1 MGDGVYNDMKVCF
14 ATYDLPH
21 IGGGTIF
28 LERLLPI
35 LQMAGIEPEVHA
47 MGRGGKPGLHCTFLK
62 EQGIPVH
69 WTPLLMHVPYAV
81 RSLLRLLEEGQP
93 DIYVPFFVLP
103 AYYAAGYARRAG
115 IPTVGTM
122 LSDEP
127 YFSGI
132 VDEFVNG
139 DPNFR
144 LSAITPCS
152 TFLESQASSAAAAPG
167 VIVRRIAC
175 GVPIPARTAEPAG
188 SVFRLVYTG
197 RLVEEA
203 KRISDVVRALCA
215 AAQNIPNLEA
225 WMTGDGDARPAV
237 EAIIREKGLGA
248 RVRLLGRVDSVYDVL
263 AQCHGLVLLSDYEG
277 LPTSVLEAMAT
288 GVVPICL
295 DTRSGVREA
304 IEHGVNGLIVKDR
317 GVEFL
322 AAVRGLQSD
331 PAKWQQLSLA
341 ARETALK
348 RYSVEET
355 ARQWVDLLEHLFV
368 RKPARAG
375 FPAFGTLRLPP
386 PNPKFGIYGASLPWH
401 KRTEDYIKT
410 VPPLYRMAR
419 AAVAVRRKVKSQ
431 GADYFKKPAMLVSP
445 SVCREPSRSRD

>member
-14 ATYDLPH
+14 ATYDLPQ
-21 IGGGTIF
+21 IGGATIF
-28 LERLLPI
+28 MERLLPI

-47 MGRGGKPGLHCTFLK
+47 MGRGGEPGVHCTFFK
-62 EQGIPVH
+62 EQGITVR

-81 RSLLRLLEEGQP
+81 RSFLRLLEDGQP

-122 LSDEP
+122 LSDEL

-139 DPNFR
+139 DPDFR

-152 TFLESQASSAAAAPG
+152 TFLESQVSSTAAALG
-167 VIVRRIAC
+167 VIVRRIAN
-175 GVPIPARTAEPAG
+175 GIPIPARTAEPAG

-203 KRISDVVRALCA
+203 KRISAVTNALCA

-225 WMTGDGDARPAV
+225 WMTGEGDAPAV
-237 EAIIREKGLGA
+237 EAIIRERGMGS
-248 RVRLLGRVDSVYDVL
+248 RVRLLGRVDNVYDVL
-263 AQCHGLVLLSDYEG
+263 EQCHGLVLLSDYEG

-304 IEHGVNGLIVKDR
+304 IEHDVNGLIVKDR
-317 GVEFL
+317 GADFL

-348 RYSVEET
+348 RYSIEES
-355 ARQWVDLLEHLFV
+355 ARQWVDLLEHLYM
-368 RKPARAG
+368 RKATRAG
-375 FPAFGTLRLPP
+375 FPPFGTLRLPP
-386 PNPKFGIYGASLPWH
+386 ANPKFGIHGASLPWH

-419 AAVAVRRKVKSQ
+419 AAVAVRRKMKSQ
-431 GADYFKKPAMLVSP
+431 AGRLF
-445 SVCREPSRSRD
+445 

>member
-1 MGDGVYNDMKVCF
+1 MKVCF

-21 IGGGTIF
+21 IGGATIF

-35 LQMAGIEPEVHA
+35 LQVAGIEPEVHA
-47 MGRGGKPGLHCTFLK
+47 MGSGGKPGVHCTLFN
-62 EQGIPVH
+62 EQGITVR

-81 RSLLRLLEEGQP
+81 RSFLRLLEDGQP

-115 IPTVGTM
+115 IPTVGA
-122 LSDEP
+122 LFSDEL

-139 DPNFR
+139 DPDFR
-144 LSAITPCS
+144 LSAVVPVS
-152 TFLESQASSAAAAPG
+152 TFLESQVSSTAAPLG
-167 VIVRRIAC
+167 VIVRRIAN
-175 GVPIPARTAEPAG
+175 GIPIPAGTAEPAG
-188 SVFRLVYTG
+188 PVFRLVYTG

-203 KRISDVVRALCA
+203 KRISDVTNALCA

-225 WMTGDGDARPAV
+225 WLTGEGDARPAV
-237 EAIIREKGLGA
+237 EAIIREKGMGS
-248 RVRLLGRVDSVYDVL
+248 RVRLLGRVDNVYDVL

-277 LPTSVLEAMAT
+277 LPVSVLEAMAT

-295 DTRSGVREA
+295 DTRSGVQEA

-317 GVEFL
+317 GADFL

-341 ARETALK
+341 ARETARK
-348 RYSVEET
+348 RYSIEES

-386 PNPKFGIYGASLPWH
+386 PNPKFGTYGASLPWR
-401 KRTEDYIKT
+401 KRTEAYIKT

-419 AAVAVRRKVKSQ
+419 AAVAVRRKMKSQ
-431 GADYFKKPAMLVSP
+431 AGRLF
-445 SVCREPSRSRD
+445 